1 MRRPRQGGRERRTAR
16 VLLALG
22 GAAVV
27 VLAVLV
33 VSAAARNAWSGP
45 LPQGRSADGASA
57 AGAGGTPAPDL
68 SPDPSASPEPSPT
81 ASPTQPPRPRF
92 DADRALAAV
101 RALERCGVRREGS
114 AAERRGAEVL
124 MRRARSFGAEVKLRA
139 LPLPNGKTSHN
150 VIVVVPGSSA
160 RTIVLGAHMDSKAPS
175 PGANDNGSG
184 CGVLVEL
191 VRCLRVSP
199 ARPTVK
205 IVFFGA
211 EEMIDADP
219 AHHHYGSRYFV
230 RHMSPLARRR
240 LVGMI
245 SVDMV
250 GYGGSFVVR
259 SMGEGPRTM
268 VNLLQRRARARGV
281 KLRYLADPSPVGW
294 SDHEAF
300 ERAGYPAA
308 WLEWRDDPVY
318 HTAADT
324 SAHLVKSKLRTTGGL
339 LLAFLYGLGDDELAV
354 LEDD

>member
-1 MRRPRQGGRERRTAR
+1 
-16 VLLALG
+16 
-22 GAAVV
+22 
-27 VLAVLV
+27 
-33 VSAAARNAWSGP
+33 
-45 LPQGRSADGASA
+45 
-57 AGAGGTPAPDL
+57 
-68 SPDPSASPEPSPT
+68 
-81 ASPTQPPRPRF
+81 
-92 DADRALAAV
+92 
-101 RALERCGVRREGS
+101 
-114 AAERRGAEVL
+114 
-124 MRRARSFGAEVKLRA
+124 MRRARRFGAEIKLRA
-139 LPLPNGKTSHN
+139 VPLPNGKTSHN
-150 VIVVVPGSSA
+150 VIVIVPGASA

-219 AHHHYGSRYFV
+219 DHHHFGSRYYV

-281 KLRYLADPSPVGW
+281 ELRYLADPSPVGW

-308 WLEWRDDPVY
+308 WLEWRNDPVY

-324 SAHLVKSKLRTTGGL
+324 SAHLVKSRLRTTGGL

-354 LEDD
+354 LGDDRGSRWQGISTE